1 MKRWHVLCPDAAH
14 AKALYDD
21 LILADIDCG
30 QIHIFAQDH
39 AALKAAKLPEP
50 TEMEEM
56 MVAGRGIGPFV
67 SAMMGTAPPDPK
79 IKDFID
85 ELEQGRVL
93 LVVILP
99 EGRINQFNALVRKH
113 TDSWSPEVD
122 GIRKSA

>member
-21 LILADIDCG
+21 LIRADIDRG
-30 QIHIFAQDH
+30 QIHIFARDH
-39 AALKAAKLPEP
+39 AALKAATLPEP

-67 SAMMGTAPPDPK
+67 AAMMGTAPPDPK
-79 IKDFID
+79 IKDFTD

-99 EGRINQFNALVRKH
+99 EARINHFNALVRKH
-113 TDSWSPEVD
+113 SDSWSPEVS
-122 GIRKSA
+122 GIREIA